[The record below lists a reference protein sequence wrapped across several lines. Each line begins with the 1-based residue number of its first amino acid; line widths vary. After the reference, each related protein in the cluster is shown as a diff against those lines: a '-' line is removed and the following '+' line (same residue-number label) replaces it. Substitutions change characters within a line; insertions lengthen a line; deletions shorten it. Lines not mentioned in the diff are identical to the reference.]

1 MREDDTT
8 GELFKPL
15 YLCYI
20 AKEEDPIYKS
30 ANNVL
35 TFVAPVQTY

>member
-1 MREDDTT
+1 MREDDKT
-8 GELFKPL
+8 GESFKPL

-20 AKEEDPIYKS
+20 TKEEDPIYKS

-35 TFVAPVQTY
+35 STVAPVQTY